1 MWAMGELCFPNPT
14 SDELSIS
21 FRLVLLERREKP
33 MNVLIF
39 LLLGLFT
46 LSHAEILS
54 YTNHEIDSVSP
65 EYLKIPKYG
74 SRRIIAITNSH

>member
-1 MWAMGELCFPNPT
+1 
-14 SDELSIS
+14 
-21 FRLVLLERREKP
+21 